1 MSLNVTYVFI
11 LSPSLRRVTEPPDGI
26 PYEYIVA
33 NICSLVKF
41 RHHTTITNDGF
52 IHTRKKLCITTN
64 LKLSLLHIINI
75 CVLPETHIHKLHRRI
90 LNAALVQFVP
100 QLFKRIHIIAIE
112 FGNTIDGVSIEC
124 ATRYMMFLDRLY
136 IVTIVSGDTA

>member
-64 LKLSLLHIINI
+64 WNLSLQQQTNALSLMEAN
-75 CVLPETHIHKLHRRI
+75 RI
-90 LNAALVQFVP
+90 DF
-100 QLFKRIHIIAIE
+100 
-112 FGNTIDGVSIEC
+112 ID
-124 ATRYMMFLDRLY
+124 
-136 IVTIVSGDTA
+136 